1 MPAAD
6 LGDGADAVL
15 AALGDGVLDHRAA
28 VAALHHEGGEHRVWP
43 VVSVGVDDYEAAL
56 AVALHF
62 GALHCLT
69 SVGSGRCRASS
80 SGGGF
85 FGGRGGGG
93 GGGGGGGWGAQEACD
108 G

>member
-6 LGDGADAVL
+6 LADGADAVL
-15 AALGDGVLDHRAA
+15 AAVGDGVLDHRAA

-62 GALHCLT
+62 ESLHCFT

-85 FGGRGGGG
+85 CWAGGGG
-93 GGGGGGGWGAQEACD
+93 MGGGGGGWLG